1 MALNFSLDTT
11 KSLRVDQ
18 ASLCRYMLDQKN
30 PAEYWRGI
38 IFSEDDVKKD
48 KQGRFM
54 VSEPYWVL
62 QPLHWLSFEG
72 ARKPG
77 LLIRVTQ
84 YGTESSAIFLKIA
97 TPPFKTKANFKKAE
111 EIISYAPWTELKAVS
126 LTIPEE
132 FNKDIGGL
140 IKHLRD
146 FKEYGIDSRAAI
158 SDHLNLTL
166 TQRMPCIE
174 DCHKLR
180 TSAILKFQCPKDQA
194 QQAMLSAAWAR
205 RVEPV
210 KAFLEKFVHKY
221 DVPIFDRFVE
231 APAAAKKSEA
241 AKKSGGKVDKICVE
255 LAAAA
260 KATAELLKEQTKPP
274 EPEVIEAAAPV
285 SDALPDPPIKPKKI
299 TPIKQAAKKRN
310 RNQLDQDVVVTG
322 SRERKKAKR
331 DGEEASDGEEK
342 SKDQGKDK
350 KVAEKPKRHRSKTP
364 GGYNTTAK
372 KTEQMFTTVI
382 NLLQS
387 GNQDPATLASH
398 ISELPGPRPK
408 RDKKKKSVTD
418 LTTNQAVEEDEKE
431 KSTNDADSSFAEF
444 LKKTI
449 EMKDQQIKDKDQ
461 LILELRAQILE
472 LKDSELKQ
480 YKAGIRDYRGIEGT
494 PEKKNKG

>member
-11 KSLRVDQ
+11 KTLRVDQ

-38 IFSEDDVKKD
+38 LFSEDDVKKD

-111 EIISYAPWTELKAVS
+111 EIISYATWTELKAVS

-166 TQRMPCIE
+166 TQRMPCI
-174 DCHKLR
+174 
-180 TSAILKFQCPKDQA
+180 
-194 QQAMLSAAWAR
+194 
-205 RVEPV
+205 
-210 KAFLEKFVHKY
+210 KFVHKY
-221 DVPIFDRFVE
+221 NVPIFDRFVE

-372 KTEQMFTTVI
+372 KTEQMFNTVI

-431 KSTNDADSSFAEF
+431 NPTNDADSSFAEF